1 MDVELYKKAMEVG
14 HLFNTKLSNEYRTD
28 DWNASEEASY
38 FCVKIIKK
46 SKKYGYNV
54 EETFE
59 KYAEKIIKKIECK
72 KGKLRSHMWDEY
84 CKGFLAGQILGR
96 PIKEN
101 MILVD
106 RAERLWKDV
115 DKYGYYQEALE
126 DARVS

>member
-1 MDVELYKKAMEVG
+1 M
-14 HLFNTKLSNEYRTD
+14 
-28 DWNASEEASY
+28 
-38 FCVKIIKK
+38 
-46 SKKYGYNV
+46 

-59 KYAEKIIKKIECK
+59 KYAEKVIKKATK
-72 KGKLRSHMWDEY
+72 KEGHFKNHMWDEY

-96 PIKEN
+96 PIEEN

>member
-14 HLFNTKLSNEYRTD
+14 HLFNTKLSNDYWTD

-59 KYAEKIIKKIECK
+59 KYAEKIIKKIESK

-84 CKGFLAGQILGR
+84 CKGFLVHILLSNNLR
-96 PIKEN
+96 
-101 MILVD
+101 
-106 RAERLWKDV
+106 
-115 DKYGYYQEALE
+115 
-126 DARVS
+126 

>member
-1 MDVELYKKAMEVG
+1 MDVELYKKSMEVG
-14 HLFNTKLSNEYRTD
+14 YLFNKKLSNDYRTD

-59 KYAEKIIKKIECK
+59 KYAEKIIKKIESK

-84 CKGFLAGQILGR
+84 RKGFLAGQILGL
-96 PIKEN
+96 PTEKN

-106 RAERLWKDV
+106 RTEELWKDV

-126 DARVS
+126 DAKVS